1 MLAFAIEM
9 VFLPVSEV
17 GAVLA
22 SVPLMLALGTPHG
35 YGPIVSFYPFSNES
49 PWDMFQSGKE
59 SK

>member
-1 MLAFAIEM
+1 MLAFAVEM

-22 SVPLMLALGTPHG
+22 SVPLMLAVGTPHG

-49 PWDMFQSGKE
+49 P
-59 SK
+59 

>member
-1 MLAFAIEM
+1 MLAFAVEM

-22 SVPLMLALGTPHG
+22 SVPLMLAVGIPHG

-49 PWDMFQSGKE
+49 P
-59 SK
+59 